1 MDCKVSEWVCVTEGG
16 QNPRV
21 PKDAKIAERNL
32 KHLIEVRNLMRNLG
46 CCIVVPA
53 LVMDDIPRVGQSH
66 TQADMTAG
74 WGKAG
79 GGQISYFGDSKMI
92 G

>member
-1 MDCKVSEWVCVTEGG
+1 
-16 QNPRV
+16 
-21 PKDAKIAERNL
+21 
-32 KHLIEVRNLMRNLG
+32 
-46 CCIVVPA
+46 
-53 LVMDDIPRVGQSH
+53 MDDIPRVGQSH